1 MKLKIL
7 ENDEELKDNWNNKII
22 VISKSQ
28 LNNVF
33 DSKQNKEIIDNLRYI
48 TSNKIETYEDKYL
61 ATFNFIFSEQAE
73 NGSKVEKIGL
83 YSDFKNFSIYVTNNK
98 NLLSTRIENLLAA
111 GLDHAGIFINL
122 IEQLTEN
129 DYIKLEN
136 LENDLNDFA
145 DRLIKEKDLE
155 SCTKK
160 ISSYRRLLIRYKHH
174 YEQLNNIIDFFSTH
188 LDLFS
193 LKEDQKQFLVLSKR
207 IPKLYNEI
215 LYLRDVLSQLR
226 ESYQSQVEIKQN
238 NLMKTFTLITAIF
251 MPLQL
256 IVGWYGMNL
265 IMPEFKYAVAYPIVI
280 AVCVIFIVVAIVVFY
295 KKKWFK

>member
-1 MKLKIL
+1 MKLKVL
-7 ENDEELKDNWNNKII
+7 ENDEVLKDKWNNKII
-22 VISKSQ
+22 IISKSQ
-28 LNNVF
+28 LANVF
-33 DSKQNKEIIDNLRYI
+33 DAKQNKEIIDSLKYI
-48 TSNKIETYEDKYL
+48 TSNKIETFDDKYL
-61 ATFNFIFSEQAE
+61 ATFNFLFSEQSE
-73 NGSKVEKIGL
+73 TGSKVEKIGL
-83 YSDFKNFSIYVTNNK
+83 YSDFKTFSIYVTNNK
-98 NLLSTRIENLLAA
+98 NLLKSRIESLLDKE
-111 GLDHAGIFINL
+111 LDHSGILINL
-122 IEQLTEN
+122 IAELTEN

-136 LENDLNDFA
+136 VENELNEFA

-160 ISSYRRLLIRYKHH
+160 ISSYRRILIKYKHH
-174 YEQLNNIIDFFSTH
+174 YEQLTYIVDFFSTH

-193 LKEDQKQFLVLSKR
+193 SKEEQKQYIVLSKR

-215 LYLRDVLSQLR
+215 LYLREVLSQLR

-238 NLMKTFTLITAIF
+238 NLMKIFTIITAIF

-265 IMPEFKYAVAYPIVI
+265 MMPEFKWAFAYPVVI
-280 AVCVIFIVVAIVVFY
+280 AVCTVFIVLTIIVFY